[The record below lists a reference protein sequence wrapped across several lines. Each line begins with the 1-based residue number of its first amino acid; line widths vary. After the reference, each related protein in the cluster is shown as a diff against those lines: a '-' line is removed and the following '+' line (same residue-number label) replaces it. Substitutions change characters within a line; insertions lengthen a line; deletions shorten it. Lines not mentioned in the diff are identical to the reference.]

1 MLPSWFLHDT
11 VKTSIRNCNFPPFSR
26 SVRNRE
32 KQYYEKQLLVW
43 NPIPWHNLWINA
55 LSVAVK
61 DDGNSNSEKN
71 K

>member
-1 MLPSWFLHDT
+1 MWLKVSTDP
-11 VKTSIRNCNFPPFSR
+11 
-26 SVRNRE
+26 
-32 KQYYEKQLLVW
+32 QLLVW